1 VNVEKNLDG
10 FLDALDVQIEGA
22 VLHLNDPQAFVEASR
37 AIERLLTE
45 CWPAIQLS
53 LRENAI
59 SNKDRQR
66 VQQTLDSINSLE
78 AKTRARLAWSE
89 DFELHM
95 RRAMETTS

>member
-1 VNVEKNLDG
+1 MEKNLEG

-22 VLHLNDPQAFVEASR
+22 VLHLNDPQTFVEVSKS
-37 AIERLLTE
+37 IERLLSE
-45 CWPAIQLS
+45 GWPAIQLS
-53 LRENAI
+53 LSENGI

-66 VQQTLDSINSLE
+66 IQQTLESLNSLE

-89 DFELHM
+89 DFEVHM